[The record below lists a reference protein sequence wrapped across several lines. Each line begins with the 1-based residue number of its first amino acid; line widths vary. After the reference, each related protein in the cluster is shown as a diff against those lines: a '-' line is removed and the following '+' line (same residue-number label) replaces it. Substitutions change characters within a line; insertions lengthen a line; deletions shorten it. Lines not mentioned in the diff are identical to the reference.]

1 MASSPIFIGSFEN
14 QRVCLVAGHDV
25 RPRLGWLAG
34 TSGSRIHL
42 INGASSDAGA
52 NDVTM
57 YVGAALTLASAM
69 GVGTFVDGAGGDDTI
84 TRTTGSF
91 VADGW
96 KVGDRVLNQ
105 DATTLSNDFT
115 AILTGVAAATL
126 TFATGTVGAGEVM
139 PSGCKLY
146 RANILS
152 VQEVAITAGTVTG
165 TAAHDFLNATA
176 IPGLDASPN
185 KYLILGPN
193 EGLFFAAGTLLG
205 AAERIDI
212 LVSGGDY

>member
-14 QRVCLVAGHDV
+14 QRLCLVAGHDI

-42 INGASSDAGA
+42 ISGASSDSGA
-52 NDVTM
+52 NSVTM
-57 YVGAALTLASAM
+57 YVGSALTLASAM
-69 GVGTFVDGAGGDDTI
+69 GVGTFVDGGGGSDTI

-91 VADGW
+91 VDDGW
-96 KVGDRVLNQ
+96 KVGDRVLIQ
-105 DATTLSNDFT
+105 DATTLSNDVT
-115 AILTGVAAATL
+115 GILTGVAATTL
-126 TFATGTVGAGEVM
+126 TFATSTIGAGEVM
-139 PSGCKLY
+139 PSTCKLY

-165 TAAHDFLNATA
+165 TAAHDFLDPTD
-176 IPGLDASPN
+176 IPGLDASPDT
-185 KYLILGPN
+185 YLILGPS
-193 EGLFFAAGTLLG
+193 EGLFFSAGTLLG